1 MNLSAYI
8 KNLQNMLNRY
18 GDIPVVLQTPEGRLK
33 NSNPRF
39 TIEDSKFFDDK
50 VNNESD
56 DNKVNCI
63 VV

>member
-1 MNLSAYI
+1 
-8 KNLQNMLNRY
+8 MLNRY

>member
-1 MNLSAYI
+1 
-8 KNLQNMLNRY
+8 MLNRY
-18 GDIPVVLQTPEGRLK
+18 GDIPVVLQTSEGRLK

-50 VNNESD
+50 VNNEND